1 VREYRYRKHIRWGQY
16 VLPVV
21 FAFGAIAPWLVVLA
35 FGLRPDASG
44 AQVVYVLAVVVTVV
58 SVVIGAPVWWMYWR
72 LAGIAI
78 RVQPDAFVYRNRS
91 GEKRLAY
98 DRIGPLHFP
107 GAPYLG
113 GWVALRAGDETV
125 RLTVVVEG
133 IGELLRELKAALD
146 ARGLS
151 ASYQRGRLYAFM
163 KTAEYA
169 DQSWERIYEV
179 FWKLVLATL
188 GGVLA
193 GVLFALLVHA
203 RGGAMLLWILISAL
217 WPVLVYSA
225 AEVVFGRR
233 VAKRSD
239 EASFSCPPRDPQWER
254 AVYRKAILW
263 GAGLYLLACVGAWA
277 AWSR

>member
-1 VREYRYRKHIRWGQY
+1 MREYRYRKHIRWGQY

-21 FAFGAIAPWLVVLA
+21 FGLGAIVPWLVVLA

-44 AQVVYVLAVVVTVV
+44 AQVVYVLAAVVTIV

-78 RVQPDAFVYRNRS
+78 RVQPDAFVYRNRG

-107 GAPYLG
+107 AAPYLG
-113 GWVALRAGDETV
+113 GWVALRAGDETI

-133 IGELLRELKAALD
+133 IGALLRELKAALD

-151 ASYQRGRLYAFM
+151 ASYDRGRLYAFM
-163 KTAEYA
+163 KTAEFS
-169 DQSWERIYEV
+169 DQGWERTYEV
-179 FWKLVLATL
+179 FWTLVLATI
-188 GGVLA
+188 GAATV
-193 GVLFALLVHA
+193 GVLFALLIHA
-203 RGGAMLLWILISAL
+203 RGGAMLLWIVFSTLC
-217 WPVLVYSA
+217 PVFVYAA

-233 VAKRSD
+233 IAKLSD
-239 EASFSCPPRDPQWER
+239 EASFSCPPRDRAWER
-254 AVYRKAILW
+254 AVYRKASVW
-263 GAGLYLLACVGAWA
+263 GAGLYLLACAGVWA

>member
-21 FAFGAIAPWLVVLA
+21 FGLGAIVPWLVVLA

-44 AQVVYVLAVVVTVV
+44 AQVVYVLAAVVTIV

-78 RVQPDAFVYRNRS
+78 RVQPDAFVYRNRG

-107 GAPYLG
+107 AAPYLG
-113 GWVALRAGDETV
+113 GWVALRAGDETI

-133 IGELLRELKAALD
+133 IGALLRELKAALD

-151 ASYQRGRLYAFM
+151 ASYDRGRLYAFM
-163 KTAEYA
+163 KTAEFS
-169 DQSWERIYEV
+169 DQGWERTYEV
-179 FWKLVLATL
+179 FWTLVLATI
-188 GGVLA
+188 GAATV
-193 GVLFALLVHA
+193 GVLFALLIHA
-203 RGGAMLLWILISAL
+203 RGGAMLLWIVFSTLC
-217 WPVLVYSA
+217 PVFVYAA

-233 VAKRSD
+233 IAKLSD

-254 AVYRKAILW
+254 EVYRKAILW